1 MRANGWVLIVAFAL
15 APNIAYPC
23 GNSYYRH
30 RASENEL
37 LAQAEAD
44 AKAGRYEKTRKRLEF
59 ERFSGGLERKRRELL
74 ALADIRSGYPTRGS
88 KAFRSLL
95 KQKPGD
101 AFLQA
106 RLAEGLSRTTYNR
119 DEAKKILEQLA
130 SEDAIVDAEGYW
142 TLAALRHSKH
152 EDQAAAEA
160 LAACRKLANAERCPD
175 LPARE
180 PQS

>member
-15 APNIAYPC
+15 APSLAYPC

-30 RASENEL
+30 RDSENEL
-37 LAQAEAD
+37 LAEAEAD
-44 AKAGRYEKTRKRLEF
+44 AKAGRYEKARKRLQY
-59 ERFSGGLERKRRELL
+59 ERFHDGLERKRREIL
-74 ALADIRSGYPTRGS
+74 ALADIRSGFPTRGS
-88 KAFRSLL
+88 KAFRMLL

-101 AFLQA
+101 AFLQT
-106 RLAEGLSRTTYNR
+106 RLAEGLSRTPYNR
-119 DEAKKILEQLA
+119 DEAKEILERLA
-130 SEDAIVDAEGYW
+130 REDSIADAEGYW

-160 LAACRKLANAERCPD
+160 LSACRKLANAERCPD